1 MTKWKR
7 LRRRKERK
15 RTEEL
20 RGSKAEEKPE
30 EQTFRLKQERERV
43 EFEKQLALT
52 ESEKTSGNIQYSQ
65 ETEKLDNTKNS
76 KPTTIL
82 AQIPRYAYLL
92 AIFALLSGV
101 FFPLIT
107 PGIPFD
113 HVIQGVAT
121 LFLGLAGGILLFKA
135 TTSDNR
141 RGILIAIGFALITI
155 CLVLVYHIKETFT
168 SLYF

>member
-7 LRRRKERK
+7 LRKLREKK
-15 RTEEL
+15 RFEAEVL
-20 RGSKAEEKPE
+20 RPKAEVEEVKQTEPEKI
-30 EQTFRLKQERERV
+30 
-43 EFEKQLALT
+43 
-52 ESEKTSGNIQYSQ
+52 SENIQQSQ
-65 ETEKLDNTKNS
+65 EFEKLDNTKNS

-141 RGILIAIGFALITI
+141 RGILIAIGFALIAI
-155 CLVLVYHIKETFT
+155 CLVLIYHIQETFS

>member
-7 LRRRKERK
+7 LRKLREKK
-15 RTEEL
+15 RFDAEVL
-20 RGSKAEEKPE
+20 RPKAEVTAE
-30 EQTFRLKQERERV
+30 
-43 EFEKQLALT
+43 LT
-52 ESEKTSGNIQYSQ
+52 EPEIKLTERTNLGDPRKIKKSEPKP
-65 ETEKLDNTKNS
+65 DS

-107 PGIPFD
+107 PGIPYD
-113 HVIQGVAT
+113 YVILGTAT
-121 LFLGLAGGILLFKA
+121 LFLGLVGAIVLFKA

-141 RGILIAIGFALITI
+141 RGILIAIGFALIAI
-155 CLVLVYHIKETFT
+155 CLVLIYHIQESFR
-168 SLYF
+168 SLYY

>member
-7 LRRRKERK
+7 LRKLREKK
-15 RTEEL
+15 RFDAEAL
-20 RGSKAEEKPE
+20 RPKAEGEEVKQTEPEKI
-30 EQTFRLKQERERV
+30 
-43 EFEKQLALT
+43 
-52 ESEKTSGNIQYSQ
+52 SENIQQSQ
-65 ETEKLDNTKNS
+65 EIEKLDNTKNS

-92 AIFALLSGV
+92 TIFALLSGV

-113 HVIQGVAT
+113 ELIQGVAI
-121 LFLGLAGGILLFKA
+121 LFLGLVGGILLFKA

-141 RGILIAIGFALITI
+141 RGILIAIGFALIAI
-155 CLVLVYHIKETFT
+155 SLALIYHIQEAFR
-168 SLYF
+168 SVYF

>member
-7 LRRRKERK
+7 LRKLREKK
-15 RTEEL
+15 RFEAEVL
-20 RGSKAEEKPE
+20 RPKAEVEEVKQTEPEKISE
-30 EQTFRLKQERERV
+30 NIQQSQEI
-43 EFEKQLALT
+43 EKL
-52 ESEKTSGNIQYSQ
+52 ESTKTS
-65 ETEKLDNTKNS
+65 NT
-76 KPTTIL
+76 TTIL

-113 HVIQGVAT
+113 YVIQGVAT

-141 RGILIAIGFALITI
+141 RGILIAIGFALIAI
-155 CLVLVYHIKETFT
+155 CLVSIYHIQETFS

>member
-7 LRRRKERK
+7 LRKLREKK
-15 RTEEL
+15 RFEPEAL
-20 RGSKAEEKPE
+20 KPKAEGEEVKQTEPEKIS
-30 EQTFRLKQERERV
+30 K
-43 EFEKQLALT
+43 
-52 ESEKTSGNIQYSQ
+52 NIQQSQ
-65 ETEKLDNTKNS
+65 KFEKLDNTKNS

-135 TTSDNR
+135 ATSDNR
-141 RGILIAIGFALITI
+141 REILSVIGFALIAI
-155 CLVLVYHIKETFT
+155 CLVLIYHIQEMFS
-168 SLYF
+168 SLYS